1 MIFKSQKSKYI
12 KIYTFSNLV
21 LYLLS
26 FIRLIFLFIFWT
38 CRTSLLLYLSRLSS
52 YYPNLV
58 LATPKYCCPVKNY
71 LFCYFKLHLS
81 YFIDLNSKDNLR
93 NVKLSDYP
101 FRLLEMPKFCS
112 SVCNMTR
119 KVSYCDFLCVKH
131 DQKSKT

>member
-12 KIYTFSNLV
+12 RIYTFSNLV

-26 FIRLIFLFIFWT
+26 FIRLIFLFIFLT

-52 YYPNLV
+52 YYPNLLLV
-58 LATPKYCCPVKNY
+58 TPKYCYPIKNY

-81 YFIDLNSKDNLR
+81 YFFIDLNSKDNLR

-119 KVSYCDFLCVKH
+119 KVLYCAFSIC
-131 DQKSKT
+131 KT